1 MIHRKRYCRT
11 PGALVL
17 GLATLGL
24 AACGTAEDGVSSY
37 SGAGVGGSTASDSGG
52 AGGSAGD
59 ATGGNHAAGTT
70 NPAGSGGAG
79 GTAGAGAGG
88 STAGAGGDGGRAG
101 NDAGATSSAG
111 TGGVGATAGTAGDGG
126 SGTAG
131 TGTAGD
137 GGGLGGGGVGSGGTS
152 GDGGGGAGTSGSGGT
167 TVACERGQV
176 TADEVLIIGD
186 SYFPSAGSAI
196 VNELRRLSGENYRD
210 RSVGG
215 AKMAAIINQY
225 DTAPSPQPK
234 VLIMDGGGNDILQN
248 PGCSPG
254 CAEHVQ
260 AVEQARE
267 FFQRVQTEGVE
278 HIVFIFYYDMPIMK
292 AGLDWMRPE
301 MAAECELSP
310 VPCHFV
316 DNQPLF
322 AGMDASTYT
331 TDGIHPTAAAA
342 EQIAQQTWSVMQR
355 YCVAQ

>member
-1 MIHRKRYCRT
+1 
-11 PGALVL
+11 V
-17 GLATLGL
+17 
-24 AACGTAEDGVSSY
+24 
-37 SGAGVGGSTASDSGG
+37 
-52 AGGSAGD
+52 
-59 ATGGNHAAGTT
+59 
-70 NPAGSGGAG
+70 G

-88 STAGAGGDGGRAG
+88 ETAGAGGGAGGDGGAAGNAGGAAG
-101 NDAGATSSAG
+101 NDAGATPVAG
-111 TGGVGATAGTAGDGG
+111 TSGAGAT
-126 SGTAG
+126 
-131 TGTAGD
+131 
-137 GGGLGGGGVGSGGTS
+137 GGTMG
-152 GDGGGGAGTSGSGGT
+152 GDGGGGSATAGAGGVGGGGISGGGTGGAGDGGTGGSGGT

-176 TADEVLIIGD
+176 AADEVLIIGD

-196 VNELRRLSGENYRD
+196 VNELRRLSGANYRD

-215 AKMAAIINQY
+215 AKMAAIVNQY
-225 DTAPSPQPK
+225 DTAPAPQPK

-260 AVEQARE
+260 AVDQARE

-301 MAAECELSP
+301 MAAVCEQSP

-342 EQIAQQTWSVMQR
+342 ELIAQQTWSIMQR
-355 YCVAQ
+355 DCVAQ